1 MIPLLHLKNYL
12 RNNKI
17 ILLREV
23 LKLITIIKNINVYAP
38 ENMGKK
44 DVVIVSDKIEG
55 VYDNI
60 DIPDN
65 FVSIEVIDGSE
76 KILFPGFLDCHV
88 HIIGGG
94 GEGGFKTRT
103 PEISVISLVEAG
115 ITTVVGCIGT
125 DGVCRSMR
133 ALIAKAKGLEEE
145 GITSYCYSGSY
156 EIPVKTITESIKGDL
171 MMVDKIIGVGEVALS
186 DHRSSQ
192 ASYEDFVNTVAQA
205 RVGGILSGKAGIVN
219 VHLGDGA
226 RRLEYLFKII
236 EETEIPPTQLL
247 PTHINRSDKLFEVGI
262 EYAKKGG
269 FIDLTTSS
277 DTRFL
282 EPGELSAGE
291 GLALLLKNGVD
302 IKHITFSSDGNGSMP
317 VFDSNGKLVGLGIC
331 SVESLYREVKE
342 SIQKYKV
349 SIEEAIKVITSNVA
363 EVLKLNNKGKVEAGR
378 DADLVIVNKE
388 NLGIDIVITKGK
400 VVVKDGKAIIKP
412 TFE

>member
-1 MIPLLHLKNYL
+1 MIT
-12 RNNKI
+12 
-17 ILLREV
+17 V
-23 LKLITIIKNINVYAP
+23 IKNINVYAP
-38 ENMGKK
+38 ENLGQK
-44 DVVIVSDKIEG
+44 DIVIVSDKIEG
-55 VYDNI
+55 IYDNVNIPNDFI
-60 DIPDN
+60 DIK
-65 FVSIEVIDGSE
+65 IIDGKD

-94 GEGGFKTRT
+94 GEGGFRTRT

-125 DGVCRSMR
+125 DGVCRNMR
-133 ALIAKAKGLEEE
+133 SLIAKAKGLEEE
-145 GITSYCYSGSY
+145 GITSYCYTGSY

-171 MMVDKIIGVGEVALS
+171 MMVDKLIGVGEIALS

-192 ASYEDFVNTVAQA
+192 ASYQEFVNTVAQA
-205 RVGGILSGKAGIVN
+205 RVGGLLSGKAGIVN

-247 PTHINRSDKLFEVGI
+247 PTHINRSDKLFKVGI

-277 DTRFL
+277 DPKFL
-282 EPGELSAGE
+282 EPGELRAGE

-317 VFDSNGKLVGLGIC
+317 VFDSNGKLIGLGIC
-331 SVESLYREVKE
+331 SVKTLYREVKN
-342 SIQKYKV
+342 SIQEYGV
-349 SIEEAIKVITSNVA
+349 PIEEAIKVITSNVA
-363 EVLKLNNKGKVEAGR
+363 EFLKLNNKGKIEVGR
-378 DADLVIVNKE
+378 DADFVIVNKY
-388 NLGIDIVITKGK
+388 NLDIDIVIAKGK
-400 VVVKDGKAIIKP
+400 VVVKDGESIIKP
-412 TFE
+412 TFQ

>member
-1 MIPLLHLKNYL
+1 MIT
-12 RNNKI
+12 
-17 ILLREV
+17 V
-23 LKLITIIKNINVYAP
+23 IKNINVYAP
-38 ENMGKK
+38 ENLGEK

-55 VYDNI
+55 IYDELNI
-60 DIPDN
+60 PNDFIN
-65 FVSIEVIDGSE
+65 IKIIDGKD

-94 GEGGFKTRT
+94 GEGGFRTRT

-125 DGVCRSMR
+125 DGVCRNMR
-133 ALIAKAKGLEEE
+133 SLIAKAKGLEEE
-145 GITSYCYSGSY
+145 GITSYCYTGSY
-156 EIPVKTITESIKGDL
+156 EMPVKTITESIKGDL
-171 MMVDKIIGVGEVALS
+171 MMVDKVIGVGEIALS

-192 ASYEDFVNTVAQA
+192 ASYQEFVNTVAQS
-205 RVGGILSGKAGIVN
+205 RVGGLLSGKAGIVN

-236 EETEIPPTQLL
+236 EGTEIPPTQLL

-277 DTRFL
+277 DPKFL
-282 EPGELSAGE
+282 EPGELRAGE

-317 VFDSNGKLVGLGIC
+317 VFDNDGKLIGLGIC
-331 SVESLYREVKE
+331 SVKTLYREVKD
-342 SIQKYKV
+342 SILEHNV
-349 SIEEAIKVITSNVA
+349 PIEEAIRVITSNVA
-363 EVLKLNNKGKVEAGR
+363 EFLKLDNKGKIEAGR
-378 DADLVIVNKE
+378 DADFVIVNKN
-388 NLGIDIVITKGK
+388 NLDIDIVIAKGK
-400 VVVKDGKAIIKP
+400 VVVKDGKASIKP
-412 TFE
+412 TFQ

>member
-1 MIPLLHLKNYL
+1 MIT
-12 RNNKI
+12 
-17 ILLREV
+17 V
-23 LKLITIIKNINVYAP
+23 IKNINVYAP

-44 DVVIVSDKIEG
+44 DVVIVNDKIEG
-55 VYDNI
+55 IYDNVN
-60 DIPDN
+60 IPNN
-65 FVSIEVIDGSE
+65 FVEIETIDGE
-76 KILFPGFLDCHV
+76 GKLIFPGFLDCHV

-103 PEISVISLVEAG
+103 PEISIISLVEAG

-145 GITSYCYSGSY
+145 GITSYCYTGSY
-156 EIPVKTITESIKGDL
+156 EIPVKTITESIKGDF
-171 MMVDKIIGVGEVALS
+171 MMVDKVIGVGEVALS

-192 ASYEDFVNTVAQA
+192 ATYEDFVNTVAQA

-226 RRLEYLFKII
+226 RRLEYLFKVI

-262 EYAKKGG
+262 DYAKKGG

-277 DTRFL
+277 DPRFL
-282 EPGELSAGE
+282 EPGELRAGE
-291 GLALLLKNGVD
+291 GLALLLKKGVD

-317 VFDSNGKLVGLGIC
+317 VFDDSGKLIGLGIC
-331 SVESLYREVKE
+331 SVKTLYGEVKE
-342 SIQKYKV
+342 SIIEHKV
-349 SIEEAIKVITSNVA
+349 PIEEAIKVITSNVA
-363 EVLKLNNKGKVEAGR
+363 EVLKLNNKGRIESGR
-378 DADLVIVNKE
+378 DADFVIVNEE
-388 NLGIDIVITKGK
+388 NLDIHTVIAKGK
-400 VVVKDGKAIIKP
+400 VVLEEGKAIIKP